1 MHEEANSKVEK
12 HYASLAAMFLD
23 RVAMTPDGDAFY
35 YPDERETWRTM
46 KWAEVGFRVRRI
58 ASGLKSLGIARGDR
72 AAILCATRVDWI
84 LGDLGVLCAGG
95 ATTTIYPSSTPE
107 ECAFVLVDSG
117 SIYCIAENE
126 DQVNKLIEVRDQLP
140 LVRRIIVIDGG
151 SGDDDWVM
159 TLEEL
164 EEAGAAYDEANP
176 GAWQADVDAIEPSDL
191 ATLIYTSG
199 TTGTPKGVELLH
211 DCWVYTAEGLEQ
223 LNLFRE
229 DDKQFLWL
237 PMSHSFGKVLEVA
250 TIRGPVPTAI
260 DGRIPKIV
268 ENLAIIRPTFMAA
281 APRIFE
287 KVYNKVV
294 TSMEEAGGVKLRIFK
309 WSMAVG
315 KEVSAVRQKGGEPS
329 GLLEFKRRIADKLV
343 FSKLRD
349 RFGGRI
355 RYFISGSAPLSRD
368 MAEFF
373 HAAGILICE
382 GYGLTESSAASVVN
396 RPNDYRF
403 GTVGKPLPGTELQI
417 AEDGEIL
424 MRSRGIMR
432 GYYHLEEKTAETKN
446 ADGWLLTG
454 DIGEIDPDGFLKI
467 TDRKKDLIKT
477 SGGKYVAPQA
487 LESRLKALC
496 PYVSQVLVHG
506 NARNF
511 CSALVTLDS
520 EAIPG
525 WAVDHELGG
534 RSLEQLSKEPAVVAM
549 VQAAVDTMNS
559 ELPSY
564 STLKKFAVLPA
575 EWSVDSG
582 ELTPSLK
589 VKRKVIESNYGDVL
603 EGFYA
608 GALKS
613 LEV

>member
-1 MHEEANSKVEK
+1 M
-12 HYASLAAMFLD
+12 
-23 RVAMTPDGDAFY
+23 
-35 YPDERETWRTM
+35 
-46 KWAEVGFRVRRI
+46 
-58 ASGLKSLGIARGDR
+58 
-72 AAILCATRVDWI
+72 
-84 LGDLGVLCAGG
+84 
-95 ATTTIYPSSTPE
+95 
-107 ECAFVLVDSG
+107 
-117 SIYCIAENE
+117 
-126 DQVNKLIEVRDQLP
+126 
-140 LVRRIIVIDGG
+140 
-151 SGDDDWVM
+151 
-159 TLEEL
+159 
-164 EEAGAAYDEANP
+164 
-176 GAWQADVDAIEPSDL
+176 
-191 ATLIYTSG
+191 
-199 TTGTPKGVELLH
+199 ELLH
-211 DCWVYTAEGLEQ
+211 DCWVYTAEALEQ

-294 TSMEEAGGVKLRIFK
+294 TSMEEQGGVKLRIFK
-309 WSMAVG
+309 WALAVG
-315 KEVSAVRQKGGEPS
+315 KEVSEIRQKGGEPT
-329 GLLEFKRRIADKLV
+329 GFLEFKRRIADRLV

-403 GTVGKPLPGTELQI
+403 GTVGKPLPGTEVKI

-432 GYYHLEEKTAETKN
+432 GYYKLEQKSAETK
-446 ADGWLLTG
+446 DDQGWLYTG
-454 DIGEIDPDGFLKI
+454 DIGEVDGQGFLKI

-511 CSALVTLDS
+511 CTALVTLDS
-520 EAIPG
+520 ESIPG
-525 WAVDHELGG
+525 WASDNDLGG
-534 RSLEQLSKEPAVVAM
+534 RSVEQLSREGAVIAM
-549 VQAAVDTMNS
+549 VQTAVDQMNS

-564 STLKKFAVLPA
+564 STVKKFAILPA
-575 EWSVDSG
+575 EWSVETG

-589 VKRKVIESNYGDVL
+589 VKRKVIESNYGEVL
-603 EGFYA
+603 DGFYS

-613 LEV
+613 I